1 MTKEHSSD
9 SEYNGCVVVVDD
21 HEPMRQMLSLA
32 LETAGFDVV
41 EAGSQLELQRHLAHV
56 RPDALVLNMQRSKA
70 DGLALLTRMRA
81 RQNLADTPIIFIAG
95 SDDDQFEFDARHAG
109 ADCFALRP
117 LGMLDLQNEVA
128 RLIRQG
134 RPTSEAG
141 QLPTPIR
148 RLKRTG

>member
-21 HEPMRQMLSLA
+21 LDPMRQMLSLA

-41 EAGSQLELQRHLAHV
+41 QAGSQLELQRHLARV
-56 RPDALVLNMQRSKA
+56 RPDALVLNMQRSMA

-81 RQNLADTPIIFIAG
+81 RQTLAEMPIVFLAG
-95 SDDDQFEFDARHAG
+95 SDDEQFEFEARRAG
-109 ADCFALRP
+109 ADWFGLRP
-117 LGMLDLQNEVA
+117 LGMLELQNEVA
-128 RLIRQG
+128 RLIRHG
-134 RPTSEAG
+134 RPTSDAE